1 MIAYLVNNKFQ
12 NMLEEA
18 IICIVSVELDGMT
31 KDCGLLVKILG
42 EGECL
47 KHLVVGQQ
55 LHIDYKH
62 EKTSVEKAEVAE
74 SGYNIRAVC
83 AWYIRLNV
91 YALVQ

>member
-1 MIAYLVNNKFQ
+1 
-12 NMLEEA
+12 MLEEA

-55 LHIDYKH
+55 LQIDYKH
-62 EKTSVEKAEVAE
+62 EKLQL
-74 SGYNIRAVC
+74 RRQ
-83 AWYIRLNV
+83 RLLNQV
-91 YALVQ
+91 TA